1 VEDEEPAVDGD
12 GQAPLILVAEDEG
25 AAQELLVSH
34 LEQAGYRVVTVGS
47 GTEAVKAA
55 IRLRPDVITLDLL
68 MPGKSGWQTLDEL
81 KKTPATAAIP
91 VIIVSVVEE
100 RKKGLSVGAADY
112 LVKPV
117 SKERLLET
125 IHRASAGS
133 GRRISERRQR
143 GQEESPGS

>member
-1 VEDEEPAVDGD
+1 M
-12 GQAPLILVAEDEG
+12 
-25 AAQELLVSH
+25 SH
-34 LEQAGYRVVTVGS
+34 LEEAGYRVITVAS
-47 GTEAVKAA
+47 GAEAVQSA

-125 IHRASAGS
+125 IRRASAAS